1 MRQATVVVSR
11 RRLTLA
17 SAVQFGGRAVGAFLG
32 VLVAASLAR
41 GLTRPQFGELAVAV
55 TILTLAGSLADL
67 GVTPIAV
74 REMASR
80 PEDRSK
86 IAGAVCATELVMGIV
101 LGVVGLAVAFALM
114 SGLQARIM
122 AAFMMATMPF
132 GAVSALTMAAQ
143 ARLRAEL
150 VIVPLLVQSVVWLA
164 AVLTLGAL
172 HAPLSLYGAAFLAA
186 RVIESAVTVA
196 LTVGV
201 TDLVFAGARRLIGQ
215 LLRVAW
221 PIGVAGMFV
230 TAYYRID
237 AILLFH
243 YRGATETAYYSA
255 SYRILDV
262 LQMFPV
268 TVGGVLLPL
277 LASAQQEGQHVARIK
292 YLFEL
297 AATALMAVAV
307 PVAAC
312 GAIVAPAVISL
323 IYGHHFH
330 NSVYLLRILLPA
342 FIPISLAYA
351 LTSQLILHG
360 LLRPYIAVTVVG
372 AVVNVTANLLA
383 VPHYGAPAAAWATL
397 GTEVMVLSAIA
408 FVVHRRLG
416 FALPAARAVR
426 VLAATGVT
434 AAAVWVVRAQPL
446 VVALVIAGIVYPPCL
461 LAARAV
467 SVAELRALLTRQP
480 AASA

>member
-1 MRQATVVVSR
+1 MRQVTVTVSR

-17 SAVQFGGRAVGAFLG
+17 SVVQFGGRVVGAFLG
-32 VLVAASLAR
+32 VLVAAALAR
-41 GLTRPQFGELAVAV
+41 GLTRPQFGELSVAV
-55 TILTLAGSLADL
+55 TILTLVGSLADL
-67 GVTPIAV
+67 GITPIAV

-80 PEDRSK
+80 PEDRPR
-86 IAGAVCATELVMGIV
+86 IAGAVCATELVMGIG
-101 LGVVGLAVAFALM
+101 LGLVGLAVAFALM
-114 SGLQARIM
+114 KGSQARIM
-122 AAFMMATMPF
+122 AVFMMATMPF

-150 VIVPLLVQSVVWLA
+150 VILPLLVQSIVWLA
-164 AVLTLGAL
+164 AVVTLSGL
-172 HAPLSLYGAAFLAA
+172 NAPLSLYGAGFLVA

-196 LTVGV
+196 LTVRV
-201 TDLVFAGARRLIGQ
+201 TALAFAGARRLTIQ

-237 AILLFH
+237 AVLLFH
-243 YRGATETAYYSA
+243 YRGATQTAYYSA
-255 SYRILDV
+255 AYRILDV

-268 TVGGVLLPL
+268 TVAGVLLPL
-277 LASAQQEGQHVARIK
+277 LASAQREGDGAARIK
-292 YLFEL
+292 HLFEL
-297 AATALMAVAV
+297 ATTALMAVAV

-323 IYGHHFH
+323 IYGQHFH
-330 NSVYLLRILLPA
+330 NSIHLLQILLPA

-360 LLRPYIAVTVVG
+360 VLRPYIAITLAG
-372 AVVNVTANLLA
+372 AIINVTANLVA
-383 VPHYGAPAAAWATL
+383 MPRYGAPAAAWTTL
-397 GTEVMVLSAIA
+397 GTEVIVMSAIA

-416 FALPAARAVR
+416 FTLPAVRAVR
-426 VLAATGVT
+426 VLAATAAT
-434 AAAVWVVRAQPL
+434 AAAVWLVRSQPL
-446 VVALVIAGIVYPPCL
+446 VLALIIAGLVYPPGL
-461 LAARAV
+461 LAARAL
-467 SVAELRALLTRQP
+467 SLAELRALLTREA